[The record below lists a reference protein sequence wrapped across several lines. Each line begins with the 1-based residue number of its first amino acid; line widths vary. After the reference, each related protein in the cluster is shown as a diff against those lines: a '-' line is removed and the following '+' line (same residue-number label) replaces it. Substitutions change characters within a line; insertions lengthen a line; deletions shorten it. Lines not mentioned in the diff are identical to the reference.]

1 MKNIKLFENF
11 DEEINEAGEWSRD
24 MTWQKLKGMTVEEIQ
39 NDEQASWMAA
49 LEAQINM
56 LQNEG
61 ADIEIT
67 DIVGFD
73 MYQGP
78 YAIVEFK
85 GKPGAWNVWTAEHD
99 ELFIEDWPDG
109 NTDRGFVGT
118 PEEIVKLLK

>member
-11 DEEINEAGEWSRD
+11 DINEAGEWSKD
-24 MTWQKLKGMTVEEIQ
+24 MDWAKVKSMSPDEIEG
-39 NDEQASWMAA
+39 DEQASWILR
-49 LEAQINM
+49 LENKLMSMKDAGVN
-56 LQNEG
+56 L
-61 ADIEIT
+61 EIT

-99 ELFIEDWPDG
+99 QLFIEDWVDG

-118 PEEIVKLLK
+118 EEEIVNILK